1 MRYAINSTRGR
12 VWKWDCEAIMVMLK
26 KGDCEHCGRVYR
38 YSLWHCGFGDTS
50 YAYCDDCGMLATI
63 NYSSEGVADFPDPS
77 ARYQEIDIQWEPLL
91 RHCECGGRFRKGAAP
106 RCPHCNEPLSATHAA
121 AHMEKQAVGAPKG
134 WCWQG
139 NWNGVYCLAIE
150 DPRDPGTLRQMID
163 PVKSTEREKKAKSRW
178 SLLFSLGK

>member
-77 ARYQEIDIQWEPLL
+77 ARYQEIDIQ
-91 RHCECGGRFRKGAAP
+91 
-106 RCPHCNEPLSATHAA
+106 
-121 AHMEKQAVGAPKG
+121 
-134 WCWQG
+134 
-139 NWNGVYCLAIE
+139 
-150 DPRDPGTLRQMID
+150 
-163 PVKSTEREKKAKSRW
+163 
-178 SLLFSLGK
+178 

>member
-1 MRYAINSTRGR
+1 
-12 VWKWDCEAIMVMLK
+12 MVMLK
-26 KGDCEHCGRVYR
+26 KGDCEHCGRLYR

-63 NYSSEGVADFPDPS
+63 NYSNEGVAEFPEPS
-77 ARYQEIDIQWEPLL
+77 GKFQEIDPQWEPLL
-91 RHCECGGRFRKGAAP
+91 KHCECGGRFRKGATP

-121 AHMEKQAVGAPKG
+121 AHMERQAVGAPKG
-134 WCWQG
+134 WRWQG

-163 PVKSTEREKKAKSRW
+163 PVKTMEKEKKARSRW
-178 SLLFSLGK
+178 SLLFSLGT

>member
-1 MRYAINSTRGR
+1 MLCEINSTRGR
-12 VWKWDCEAIMVMLK
+12 VWKWDCEGIMVMLK

-77 ARYQEIDIQWEPLL
+77 AKYQEIDSQWEPLL
-91 RHCECGGRFRKGAAP
+91 SHCECGGRFRKGSAP
-106 RCPHCNEPLSATHAA
+106 RCPHCNEPLSASHAA

-134 WCWQG
+134 WHWQG
-139 NWNGVYCLAIE
+139 NWHGVYCLAIE

-163 PVKSTEREKKAKSRW
+163 PVKTTEREKKARSRW